1 MNHIPEDP
9 SGTEPGGHFDPN
21 KADQLRSQAIGA
33 YRGKKRKLLRTAGTY
48 LVLLIFLSWV
58 CLRLFNRSTDVQ
70 SWVFYAV
77 LFLALYESTVLIK
90 LWYWVVNTKLDI
102 LREIKT
108 LRMDIA
114 VQRGSQDL
122 LQEADRIG
130 SDARPR
136 DVSKTETY
144 VWQAILVALGLL
156 LAYEIGRHSPL
167 AGGWLSFRNLVL
179 EQTEEI
185 TPGQTNIIPFTVT
198 GSSLILGL
206 RADTQQGTVSFEVY
220 GPDGQ
225 LLGRQTG
232 GGLTVD
238 RWVLNAPGRGT
249 YNLRVISNEATGSWR
264 VRLEQ
269 TDRGLTSQI
278 GR

>member
-1 MNHIPEDP
+1 MNHNPIDP
-9 SGTEPGGHFDPN
+9 ANTEPGGSFDVS
-21 KADQLRSQAIGA
+21 KADRLRSQAIGTF
-33 YRGKKRKLLRTAGTY
+33 RTKKRKLLRIAGTY
-48 LVLLIFLSWV
+48 LVVLIFLSWV

-114 VQRGSQDL
+114 VQRGSQDA
-122 LQEADRIG
+122 LQEADRV
-130 SDARPR
+130 SSNPQAR
-136 DVSKTETY
+136 DVSKLEAY
-144 VWQAILVALGLL
+144 AWQAVLMALGLL
-156 LAYEIGRHSPL
+156 LAYEIGRHSPP
-167 AGGWLSFRNLVL
+167 AGGWLTFKNLVL
-179 EQTEEI
+179 EQTEEVS
-185 TPGQTNIIPFTVT
+185 PGQTNIIPFTVT
-198 GSSLILGL
+198 GSALILGL

-225 LLGRQTG
+225 LIGRQTG

-249 YNLRVISNEATGSWR
+249 YNLRVISNEAIGSWR

-269 TDRGLTSQI
+269 ADRGLTSQI